1 MDKAAQRAAAI
12 AAVAAFL
19 ANGGTVQKV
28 AHKAS
33 TQEKNA
39 CRKVTAQHVLNTL
52 KQNTCKTL

>member
-12 AAVAAFL
+12 AVAAFL

-39 CRKVTAQHVLNTL
+39 CRKVTA
-52 KQNTCKTL
+52 

>member
-39 CRKVTAQHVLNTL
+39 CRKVTA
-52 KQNTCKTL
+52 